1 MTGLAVNIHLWKH
14 LLLRVEFDCA
24 VDHRA
29 LPYMMKS
36 KNLLETGRITRLL
49 KLLAGCCF
57 NLYYVKGKDMILC
70 DYLSRVAIDKG
81 NPGEMILISFNAL
94 AQYKLAIEYLA
105 EAYMIT
111 HFNVAPRSST
121 HAAGINLPP
130 IHGANKGIDPTLKPE
145 NQPKSQQTLAQPKLT
160 VPNQRPI
167 KPVVRWTPSK
177 TPTRP
182 IARNPNL
189 SAKSSPVNIQ
199 NIQKTPV
206 QISTPVI
213 SRSIM
218 SKQSTPNSTSKQT
231 PVICQQ
237 IIITPLSSPHEVS
250 RKGVKSLSTPKSI
263 SDTSLPSQVK
273 LFPPTQHDH
282 VNTRS
287 GEDTL
292 TNRNLTASRSL
303 STDEHVDETTSA
315 PNLRHPL
322 VNIPKL
328 PLSKFSCLK
337 KIHLIYS
344 QILFPIKKEKG
355 NTYLKLQF

>member
-1 MTGLAVNIHLWKH
+1 M
-14 LLLRVEFDCA
+14 
-24 VDHRA
+24 
-29 LPYMMKS
+29 
-36 KNLLETGRITRLL
+36 LLELI
-49 KLLAGCCF
+49 
-57 NLYYVKGKDMILC
+57 
-70 DYLSRVAIDKG
+70 YLHR
-81 NPGEMILISFNAL
+81 
-94 AQYKLAIEYLA
+94 
-105 EAYMIT
+105 
-111 HFNVAPRSST
+111 
-121 HAAGINLPP
+121 
-130 IHGANKGIDPTLKPE
+130 GIDPTLKPE
-145 NQPKSQQTLAQPKLT
+145 NQSKYQQTLAQPKLT
-160 VPNQRPI
+160 TPNQRPI
-167 KPVVRWTPSK
+167 KPVVKLSSSK
-177 TPTRP
+177 TPARP
-182 IARNPNL
+182 LIKSPNL

-218 SKQSTPNSTSKQT
+218 SKQNTPNSTSKQT

-237 IIITPLSSPHEVS
+237 IVKTPLSSPHKVS
-250 RKGVKSLSTPKSI
+250 RKGVKSLNTLRSI
-263 SDTSLPSQVK
+263 SDTLLPSQVK

-328 PLSKFSCLK
+328 PPQ
-337 KIHLIYS
+337 
-344 QILFPIKKEKG
+344 QILMPQENPFDIQSDLIPH
-355 NTYLKLQF
+355 Q